1 MTASASCATVVVLV
15 AIAMGLFLGETN
27 ADALVPAL
35 ISTQR
40 LTFFYWGQDRLASLV
55 PLLAWPARDAIWN
68 FYVQSAVLGASFFA
82 LVALFAGFHLRRARP
97 GAGPMVL
104 PLSTLAAGLLVIV
117 LVDPITGYT
126 FVFEQPYALSTTVF
140 LLGIRATLAD
150 HTGLRVLGTGLILVA
165 ALLNP
170 FVVALC
176 PVAFLLDDGPGAVRR
191 AMESVAIAVVA
202 LVVSMLASSWF
213 HDGPTQAALYRD
225 FSARR
230 AIDALPTVIRQ
241 IAVSVR
247 FVPAALIV
255 VAAVAVL
262 LVRRAALPS
271 RLRLAYVGAPLFG
284 IVWLVVFSGNR
295 WVEVNLHS
303 PRYFFPLY
311 GAALLLI
318 TGGAAEATAAIVER
332 LEARPTRRTTLRTL
346 IAGIYAVAA
355 VAAVVGAARAR
366 SIPVLDEAEPVVEL
380 AATSDV
386 QLVAGTY
393 WQVWP
398 AVVRGR
404 SEGLDLWG
412 VTERSV
418 AVRDEIV
425 SIVEGELGAAGRV
438 QAVCVD
444 DDRQVCVDW
453 LSAVTGRA
461 WAPGAAPDTS
471 PAPRILQVTPAGP

>member
-1 MTASASCATVVVLV
+1 MSASASCATVVVLV

-27 ADALVPAL
+27 ADALVPSL

-68 FYVQSAVLGASFFA
+68 FYVQSAVLGAGFFT
-82 LVALFAGFHLRRARP
+82 LVALFARFHLRRARP

-104 PLSTLAAGLLVIV
+104 PLATLAAGLLVIV

-150 HTGLRVLGTGLILVA
+150 HAGLRVLGAGLVLLA

-176 PVAFLLDDGPGAVRR
+176 PVAFLLDDAPGALRR
-191 AMESVAIAVVA
+191 AMWSIGVAVAA
-202 LVVSMLASSWF
+202 LVTSMLASSWF

-247 FVPAALIV
+247 FVPAMLIV
-255 VAAVAVL
+255 TGAAAVL
-262 LVRRAALPS
+262 IVRRAALPS

-284 IVWLVVFSGNR
+284 LVWMAVFSGNR

-311 GAALLLI
+311 GAALLLLA
-318 TGGAAEATAAIVER
+318 GGAAESVAAIAER
-332 LEARPTRRTTLRTL
+332 LEARRARGTTLRAL
-346 IAGIYAVAA
+346 VAGIYAVAT
-355 VAAVVGAARAR
+355 VAAIVGAVRAR
-366 SIPVLDEAEPVVEL
+366 TIPVLDEARPVVEL
-380 AATSDV
+380 AAAGDV
-386 QLVAGTY
+386 RLVAGTY

-404 SEGLDLWG
+404 SDGLDLYG

-418 AVRDEIV
+418 AVQDEIMSV
-425 SIVEGELGAAGRV
+425 VEGQLATTGRV
-438 QAVCVD
+438 QVVCVD
-444 DDRQVCVDW
+444 DDRQICVDW

-461 WAPGAAPDTS
+461 WAPAGAPDTS
-471 PAPRILQVTPAGP
+471 AAPQILQVAPAGT